1 MATLSLKPK
10 LANLERSIAYQ
21 FRDRE
26 LLVQA
31 LTHRSYGA
39 TNNERLEFIGDGL
52 VNAVVAQLLYSAHPD
67 LDEGSLSRLRSK
79 LVSRDGLS
87 VIAKRFDLGPL
98 LQLGAGERKSGG
110 RHRDSILADAVEA
123 IAGAILM
130 DTDFGRASEI
140 VSAWF
145 HDDVASLDTS
155 STRDAKTL
163 LQEWLQGKGYSLP
176 TYSVVSV
183 SGEDHNQQFEVS
195 CHTEVGDLISYG
207 RASSRK
213 KAEQAAAA
221 DLLERL
227 ING

>member
-67 LDEGSLSRLRSK
+67 LDEGSLSQLRSK

-195 CHTEVGDLISYG
+195 CHTEVGDLVSYG

>member
-67 LDEGSLSRLRSK
+67 LDEGSLSRMRSK

-140 VSAWF
+140 VSVWF
-145 HDDVASLDTS
+145 HDDVASLDTR

-195 CHTEVGDLISYG
+195 CHTEVGDLVSYG

>member
-98 LQLGAGERKSGG
+98 MQLGAGERKSGG

-195 CHTEVGDLISYG
+195 CHTEVGDLVSYG

-221 DLLERL
+221 ELLERL

>member
-145 HDDVASLDTS
+145 HGDVASLDTS

-195 CHTEVGDLISYG
+195 CHTEVGDLVSYG

>member
-21 FRDRE
+21 FGDRE

-176 TYSVVSV
+176 TYRVVSV
-183 SGEDHNQQFEVS
+183 SGEDHNQQFDVS
-195 CHTEVGDLISYG
+195 CHTEVGDLVSYG

>member
-1 MATLSLKPK
+1 MATVTLKPK
-10 LANLERSIAYQ
+10 LTNLQRSIAYQ
-21 FRDRE
+21 FEDPE
-26 LLVQA
+26 LLHQA
-31 LTHRSYGA
+31 LTHRSFGA

-52 VNAVVAQLLYSAHPD
+52 VNAVVARLLFSAHPN

-87 VIAKRFDLGPL
+87 VVARRFELGPL

-130 DTDFGRASEI
+130 DADFGRASEV
-140 VSAWF
+140 VSKWF
-145 HDDVASLDTS
+145 HDDVVGLDIN

-163 LQEWLQGKGYSLP
+163 LQEWLQGKGHSLP
-176 TYSVVSV
+176 SYTVVSV
-183 SGEDHNQQFEVS
+183 TGEDHNQEFEIS
-195 CHTEVGDLISYG
+195 CHTDVGDLVSYG

-213 KAEQAAAA
+213 KAEQAAAG

-227 ING
+227 INE

>member
-31 LTHRSYGA
+31 LTHRSYDA

-52 VNAVVAQLLYSAHPD
+52 VNAVVAQLLYLAHPD

-195 CHTEVGDLISYG
+195 CHTEVGDLVSYG

>member
-67 LDEGSLSRLRSK
+67 LDEGSLSQLRSK

-145 HDDVASLDTS
+145 HDDVAGLDTS

-195 CHTEVGDLISYG
+195 CHTEVGDLVSYG

>member
-195 CHTEVGDLISYG
+195 CHSEVGDLVSYG

>member
-39 TNNERLEFIGDGL
+39 SNNERLEFIGDGL

-79 LVSRDGLS
+79 LVSRDGLA

-140 VSAWF
+140 VSVWF
-145 HDDVASLDTS
+145 HDDVARLDTR

-163 LQEWLQGKGYSLP
+163 LQEWLQGRGYSLP

-195 CHTEVGDLISYG
+195 CHTEVGDLVSNG

>member
-195 CHTEVGDLISYG
+195 CHTEVGDLVSYG

>member
-195 CHTEVGDLISYG
+195 CHTEVGDLASYG

>member
-21 FRDRE
+21 FRDRK

-195 CHTEVGDLISYG
+195 CHTEVGDLVSYG

>member
-1 MATLSLKPK
+1 MATLTLKPK
-10 LANLERSIAYQ
+10 LANLERSIGYQ
-21 FRDRE
+21 FDDRE

-31 LTHRSYGA
+31 LTHRSFGA

-52 VNAVVAQLLYSAHPD
+52 VNAVVAKLLFSAHPE

-79 LVSRDGLS
+79 LVSRDGLA

-130 DTDFGRASEI
+130 DTEFGSASAI
-140 VSAWF
+140 VSTWF
-145 HDDVASLDTS
+145 YDDLAGLDTT
-155 STRDAKTL
+155 STRDAKTR
-163 LQEWLQGKGYSLP
+163 LQEWLQGKGHALP

-183 SGEDHNQQFEVS
+183 SGEDHNQEFEVS
-195 CHTEVGDLISYG
+195 CHTEVGDLVSFG

-213 KAEQAAAA
+213 KAEQAAAG

>member
-1 MATLSLKPK
+1 MVTLTLKPK
-10 LANLERSIAYQ
+10 LAHLERSIAYQ
-21 FRDRE
+21 FNDRE
-26 LLVQA
+26 LLSQA
-31 LTHRSYGA
+31 LTHRSFGA

-52 VNAVVAQLLYSAHPD
+52 VNAVVAKLLFSAHPD

-79 LVSRDGLS
+79 LVSRDGLA
-87 VIAKRFDLGPL
+87 VIAKRFELGPL

-130 DTDFGRASEI
+130 DSDFGRASDI

-145 HDDVASLDTS
+145 YDDVADLDIT

-163 LQEWLQGKGYSLP
+163 LQEWLQGRGHALP

-183 SGEDHNQQFEVS
+183 SGEDHNQEFEVS
-195 CHTEVGDLISYG
+195 CHTEVGDLVSYG
-207 RASSRK
+207 RATSRK
-213 KAEQAAAA
+213 KAEQAAAGG
-221 DLLERL
+221 LLERL
-227 ING
+227 INE

>member
-140 VSAWF
+140 VSVWF
-145 HDDVASLDTS
+145 HDDVASLDTR

-195 CHTEVGDLISYG
+195 CHTEVGDLVSYG

>member
-1 MATLSLKPK
+1 M
-10 LANLERSIAYQ
+10 AYQ

-52 VNAVVAQLLYSAHPD
+52 VNAVVAQLLYLAHPD

-195 CHTEVGDLISYG
+195 CHTEVGDLVSYG

>member
-98 LQLGAGERKSGG
+98 MQLGAGERKSGG

-195 CHTEVGDLISYG
+195 CHTEVGDLVSYG

>member
-10 LANLERSIAYQ
+10 LANLERSMAYQ

-52 VNAVVAQLLYSAHPD
+52 VNAVVAQLLYLAHPD

-195 CHTEVGDLISYG
+195 CHTEVGDLVSYG

>member
-52 VNAVVAQLLYSAHPD
+52 VNAVVAQLLYLAHPD

-195 CHTEVGDLISYG
+195 CHTEVGDLVSYG

>member
-1 MATLSLKPK
+1 MATLTLKPK
-10 LANLERSIAYQ
+10 LANLERSIGYQ
-21 FRDRE
+21 FDDRE

-31 LTHRSYGA
+31 LTHRSFGA

-52 VNAVVAQLLYSAHPD
+52 VNAVVAKLLFSAHPE

-79 LVSRDGLS
+79 LVSRDGLA

-130 DTDFGRASEI
+130 DAEFGSASAI
-140 VSAWF
+140 VSTWF
-145 HDDVASLDTS
+145 YDDVAGLDTT
-155 STRDAKTL
+155 STRDAKTQ
-163 LQEWLQGKGYSLP
+163 LQEWLQGKGYALP

-183 SGEDHNQQFEVS
+183 SGEDHNQEFEVS
-195 CHTEVGDLISYG
+195 CHTEVGDLVSFG

-213 KAEQAAAA
+213 KAEQAAAG

>member
-1 MATLSLKPK
+1 MATVTLKPK

-21 FRDRE
+21 FENRD

-31 LTHRSYGA
+31 LTHRSFSA

-52 VNAVVAQLLYSAHPD
+52 VNAVVAKLLFSAYPD

-140 VSAWF
+140 VSVWF
-145 HDDVASLDTS
+145 HDDVAGLDII
-155 STRDAKTL
+155 STRDAKTQ
-163 LQEWLQGKGYSLP
+163 LQEWLQGKGHSLP

-183 SGEDHNQQFEVS
+183 SGEDHNQEFEVS
-195 CHTEVGDLISYG
+195 CHTEAGDLVSYG

-213 KAEQAAAA
+213 KAEQAAAG

-227 ING
+227 VNG

>member
-10 LANLERSIAYQ
+10 LANLERSITYQ

-52 VNAVVAQLLYSAHPD
+52 VNAVVAQLLYLAHPD

-195 CHTEVGDLISYG
+195 CHTEVGDLVSYG

>member
-145 HDDVASLDTS
+145 HDDVAGLDTT

-195 CHTEVGDLISYG
+195 CHTEVGDLTSYG

>member
-145 HDDVASLDTS
+145 HDDVASLDTR

-195 CHTEVGDLISYG
+195 CHTEVGDLVSYG

>member
-52 VNAVVAQLLYSAHPD
+52 VNAVVAQLLYLAHPD

-163 LQEWLQGKGYSLP
+163 LQEWLRGKGYSLP

-195 CHTEVGDLISYG
+195 CHTEVGDLVSYG

>member
-21 FRDRE
+21 FGDRE

-176 TYSVVSV
+176 TYRVVSV

-195 CHTEVGDLISYG
+195 CHTEVGDLVSYG

>member
-155 STRDAKTL
+155 STRDEKTL

-195 CHTEVGDLISYG
+195 CHTEVGDLVSYG